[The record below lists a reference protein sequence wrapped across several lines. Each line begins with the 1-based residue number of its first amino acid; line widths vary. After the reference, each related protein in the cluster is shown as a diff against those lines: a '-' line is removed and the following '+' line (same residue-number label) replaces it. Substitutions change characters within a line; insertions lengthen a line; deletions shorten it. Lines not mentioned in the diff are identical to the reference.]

1 MTTRSKNS
9 IDKLERCSSTGQ
21 VARRCCCIHHDEWMK
36 DNPNFD
42 LINVVKDKSKNLSK
56 SIEKKIERKIIYL
69 ENLFVPDVFELQK
82 TYMAQ
87 MFLQCVNSTRKF
99 HHQKSLTIMK
109 IWILVI

>member
-36 DNPNFD
+36 DNPNFN

-56 SIEKKIERKIIYL
+56 SIKKKIREKN
-69 ENLFVPDVFELQK
+69 NLSGKFI
-82 TYMAQ
+82 
-87 MFLQCVNSTRKF
+87 CTRC
-99 HHQKSLTIMK
+99 I
-109 IWILVI
+109 